1 VADEITADPVF
12 HRDFRASYPVVVRA
26 NGVFLYDETGKAYL
40 DGSSGAIAANL
51 GHGVSQIA
59 DAMAEQAHQVAF
71 AHTLRFE
78 TPVLRATAQQIA
90 ALAPA
95 GLDTVYFASGGSEAN
110 ESAMKLARQF
120 HRDAGRT
127 GKQLVVG
134 RWQSYHGNTLGA
146 LSVGGDVK
154 RRALF
159 SPMLK
164 VQPHVSSPWCAQCPL
179 NSTLDVCRSLE
190 RLACVEEIERVVA
203 QVGAENIAAVMVEP
217 IVGSQQG
224 AVVPPHE
231 YLAQV
236 RELCDRHELLLIADE
251 VMTGF
256 GRTGKNFAVEHFDV
270 VPDIITFGKGV
281 TGGYAPL
288 SGMLVHRRIVEAIV
302 ARSDGVFRHGYTYSG
317 HPVSLAAG
325 NAALRYYREH
335 RVLDNAVAQG
345 VYLRGRLDDLHGR
358 HPMMGQVRGAGLLLA
373 FDILQVGE
381 SQVTSEQLN
390 AVAMSY
396 GAVFYPG
403 SGALD
408 GVRGQHLLVA
418 PPLTIASEEVDLLVD
433 VLDRALSHIENGDP
447 T

>member
-1 VADEITADPVF
+1 MADEITMDPVF
-12 HRDFRASYPVVVRA
+12 HRDFRKSYPMVVRA
-26 NGVFLYDETGKAYL
+26 SGVFLYDETGNAYL

-51 GHGVSQIA
+51 GHGVSEIA
-59 DAMAEQAHQVAF
+59 DAMAAQAHQVAF

-78 TPVLRATAQQIA
+78 TPVLRATAEQIS

-120 HRDAGRT
+120 HTDAGRT

-146 LSVGGDVK
+146 LGVGGDIK
-154 RRALF
+154 RRASF

-179 NSTLDVCRSLE
+179 NSTLAACRSVE

-256 GRTGKNFAVEHFDV
+256 GRTGRNFAVEHFGV
-270 VPDIITFGKGV
+270 TPDIITFGKGV

-288 SGMLVHRRIVEAIV
+288 SGMLVHQRIVEAV
-302 ARSDGVFRHGYTYSG
+302 VERSDGVFRHGYTYSG

-325 NAALRYYREH
+325 NAAMRYYREH
-335 RVLDNAVAQG
+335 RVLDNAVVQG
-345 VYLRGRLDDLHGR
+345 LYLREQLDELRSR
-358 HPMMGQVRGAGLLLA
+358 HPMMGPVRGAGLLLA
-373 FDILQVGE
+373 FDVLAVGD
-381 SQVTSEQLN
+381 SSVTSEELN

-403 SGALD
+403 SGAVD
-408 GVRGQHLLVA
+408 GLRGQHLLVA
-418 PPLTIASEEVDLLVD
+418 PPLTIASGEVDLLVD
-433 VLDRALSHIENGDP
+433 VLDRALTHLESGESK
-447 T
+447 